1 MLSGYDAIVIGASA
15 GGFSAL
21 GELLPQLPAGLPQ
34 AVVVV
39 QHLHPR
45 GGEYL
50 VEYLNSHCAMPVK
63 EAEDKEPILPGV
75 IYVAPAQYHLL
86 IEQDRIFSLSVDD
99 KVNYSRPSIDILFSS
114 AAAAYGPCLIG
125 IILTGANAD
134 GACGLALIK
143 ERGGLT
149 IVQEPKTAETPLMP
163 QAAINQTGG
172 PNHILPLAEIAGL
185 LR

>member
-1 MLSGYDAIVIGASA
+1 MLSGPEAIVIGASA
-15 GGFSAL
+15 GGFAAL
-21 GELLPQLPAGLPQ
+21 GQLLPQLPADLPQ

-50 VEYLNSHCAMPVK
+50 VEYLNSHCLLPVK
-63 EAEDKEPILPGV
+63 EAEDKETIVPGV

-86 IEQDRIFSLSVDD
+86 IEQDRTFSLSVDD
-99 KVNYSRPSIDILFSS
+99 KVNYSRPSIDILFGS
-114 AAAAYGPCLIG
+114 AAEAYGPRLIG

-134 GACGLALIK
+134 GALGLAQIK

-149 IVQEPKTAETPLMP
+149 VVQEPKTAETPLMP
-163 QAAINQTGG
+163 QAAIDQAG
-172 PNHILPLAEIAGL
+172 PDHILPLAGIADL